1 MSLSP
6 RKLRI
11 ARSIVL
17 AAALPPRITSP
28 NAASAL
34 SFQCQVSSNAS
45 ICAALSLPVGPL
57 NSTL

>member
-11 ARSIVL
+11 ARSIVA
-17 AAALPPRITSP
+17 AAALPDRMTSP
-28 NAASAL
+28 NASSAL
-34 SFQCQVSSNAS
+34 SFQCHVSSNAS
-45 ICAALSLPVGPL
+45 ICAALSVPDGPL